1 MARPE
6 LRFSRLV
13 VAPQAASKRG
23 HRSSM
28 REACVRLRLSYEW
41 SDDERC
47 KLFIKKRKKTQLTSF
62 EILVFSRRAY
72 PFKGCHMEECYLLV
86 ECVQADGG
94 REAPLKVSTSS
105 LSVNSHC
112 DTSVDTEE
120 STAAISIRSFLG
132 LCNVETLF
140 YHIILSVLLCASY
153 SLISLLLLSSF
164 VN

>member
-1 MARPE
+1 
-6 LRFSRLV
+6 
-13 VAPQAASKRG
+13 
-23 HRSSM
+23 M
-28 REACVRLRLSYEW
+28 REAWACVQLRLSYEW

-86 ECVQADGG
+86 ECVQADAG
-94 REAPLKVSTSS
+94 REAEMSTSS

-132 LCNVETLF
+132 LWNV
-140 YHIILSVLLCASY
+140 
-153 SLISLLLLSSF
+153 
-164 VN
+164 